1 MKPEGKADTC
11 KNICPCDAE
20 CPIGRALAMVGGKW
34 KMRILCT
41 LIVDGTQ
48 RYNDLKNKVRGITP
62 AMLSLSLKEMERDR
76 LVVRKLYGE
85 VPPRVEYTVTERGKQ
100 LWPIIRPLAHWA
112 KPMAVLQIGKGG
124 SIGKE
129 KG

>member
-1 MKPEGKADTC
+1 MPESGKTGCEA
-11 KNICPCDAE
+11 ICPCGKTCAIEDALNL
-20 CPIGRALAMVGGKW
+20 IGGKW

-124 SIGKE
+124 SSGKE